1 MRTNIGSERKYRYER
16 MPQDLLSLC
25 ELVSH
30 DFIVAVL
37 QKYDCSSAIGDGY
50 NYEVAKCCD
59 TML

>member
-37 QKYDCSSAIGDGY
+37 QNYDWSSAIGDGY
-50 NYEVAKCCD
+50 NYEVAKCCY